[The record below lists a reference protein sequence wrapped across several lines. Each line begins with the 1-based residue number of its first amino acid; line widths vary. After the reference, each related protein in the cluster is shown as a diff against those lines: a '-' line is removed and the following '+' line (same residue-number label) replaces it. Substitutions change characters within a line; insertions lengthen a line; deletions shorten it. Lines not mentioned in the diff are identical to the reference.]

1 MFFYCVHIAAVRHL
15 LKNTSLPYTVVL
27 IVLGMLI
34 ASVTSWPPL
43 AFIDLYLQI
52 AHLDPHLML
61 IIFLP
66 TLIFESAFALD
77 VHTFKKMI
85 GQAIVLAGPG
95 LLVSSFLLSILT
107 RYIFPYHWSW
117 TVSMLF
123 GTILSA
129 TDPVAIVALLKE
141 IGNCTCICNTILM
154 SMWRTIKFILQLLN
168 SMHFF

>member
-1 MFFYCVHIAAVRHL
+1 MRHL